1 MERIQPL
8 RMQVAQD
15 TVLLAVLKDS
25 LDRDVAQLS
34 VLRIPQFP
42 LFVYQRPKFITVKSK
57 ATGSQ
62 STLLFEVAARRDK
75 KLSCRGPHMDNY
87 SPERR

>member
-1 MERIQPL
+1 MERIQTL
-8 RMQVAQD
+8 RMQVAQN
-15 TVLLAVLKDS
+15 TVLLAVVEDS

-34 VLRIPQFP
+34 VLCIPKFP
-42 LFVYQRPKFITVKSK
+42 LFVYQRPKIYQSNSK
-57 ATGSQ
+57 ATVSQ